1 MSMVEIGSD
10 HEKALMRQVDEAGS
24 SGDVETLGRLLDELL
39 LPRLGSEVMAL
50 AKTLRWPP
58 RGRGI

>member
-1 MSMVEIGSD
+1 MRIVQIGSD
-10 HEKALMRQVDEAGS
+10 HEKAVMRQANEAGS
-24 SGDVETLGRLLDELL
+24 KGDVNTLEALLDQLL